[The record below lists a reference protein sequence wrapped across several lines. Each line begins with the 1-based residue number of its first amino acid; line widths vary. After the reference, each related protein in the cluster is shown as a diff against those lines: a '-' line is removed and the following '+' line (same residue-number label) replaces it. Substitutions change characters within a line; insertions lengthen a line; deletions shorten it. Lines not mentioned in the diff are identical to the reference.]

1 MRDRTIIGFENEKRT
16 TITGGYEFLTD
27 SPVPIKSSN
36 TEIQK

>member
-27 SPVPIKSSN
+27 SDDFTNQYVFCL
-36 TEIQK
+36 QG